1 VAEDPEEALRRARR
15 AVAKATHP
23 DRGGDPQTH
32 RAAMEALSRLEGP
45 SPLDQVRGRVTG
57 RLRELGR
64 LPGRV
69 RQAYQEG
76 RGETE
81 VDGPDPS

>member
-15 AVAKATHP
+15 AVAKA
-23 DRGGDPQTH
+23 
-32 RAAMEALSRLEGP
+32 
-45 SPLDQVRGRVTG
+45 TG